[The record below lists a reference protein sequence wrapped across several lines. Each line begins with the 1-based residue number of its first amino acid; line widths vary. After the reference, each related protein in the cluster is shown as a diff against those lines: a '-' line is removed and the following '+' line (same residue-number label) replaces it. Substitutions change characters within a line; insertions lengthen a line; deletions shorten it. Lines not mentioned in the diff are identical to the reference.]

1 MKRIRWYLYFAFW
14 FGLAY
19 YVDNMKRKKVS
30 GGALPYQT
38 IFKLVENGSIKN
50 TELENI
56 KPASLDLSLSD
67 EIYKVEGIFPPK
79 ENETVRDVLEK
90 IRKKKYSLGEAL
102 EKDQMY
108 IVRLN
113 ETLHLP
119 RDIYAFCNPKST
131 TGRLD
136 THVRLIADGMSRY
149 DSVRAG
155 FSGELW
161 VSIVPRTFSIKLY
174 RGLSVNQIRF
184 FNADTRL
191 TNTKLAVAMREHKF
205 LWRKNG
211 KPYNYDEIKVRD
223 NDGSLILTLD
233 LEHKNVGFESVFSK
247 KPIDLAKIK
256 FYDSRHFFKPVK
268 PAKNGYLYL
277 KKGSFYILSTNE
289 AVRIPPDFACEML
302 PMDERSGDFRSHYAG
317 FIDPGWGWGKNA
329 EGKGRTLTLEV
340 RPFEDL
346 IVRHGQPIA
355 KVSLER
361 TTETSEKIYDYMSS
375 NYVKQSGPK
384 LAKQFK

>member
-1 MKRIRWYLYFAFW
+1 MR
-14 FGLAY
+14 
-19 YVDNMKRKKVS
+19 RKKS
-30 GGALPYQT
+30 GKSKTKTKSTTNNHSVGALSYQT
-38 IFKLVENGSIKN
+38 ILKLVEDGSIKT

-79 ENETVRDVLEK
+79 EKETVRDVLEK
-90 IRKKKYSLGEAL
+90 IRKQKYSLGKTL

-113 ETLHLP
+113 ETLNLP

-191 TNTKLAVAMREHKF
+191 TNTELAIAMEKHKF

-233 LEHKNVGFESVFSK
+233 LEHKNVGFESILSK
-247 KPIDLAKIK
+247 TPIDLVKIK
-256 FYDSRHFFKPVK
+256 FYDSRAFFKPIK
-268 PAKNGYLYL
+268 RQKNGYLYL

-317 FIDPGWGWGKNA
+317 FIDPGWSYGKNG

-355 KVSLER
+355 KVSLEQMC
-361 TTETSEKIYDYMSS
+361 ETPKKIYDDMSS

>member
-1 MKRIRWYLYFAFW
+1 MA
-14 FGLAY
+14 
-19 YVDNMKRKKVS
+19 DKKSPKSKTKKPALV
-30 GGALPYQT
+30 GALPYQT
-38 IFKLVENGSIKN
+38 IFQLIQNGSIKN

-79 ENETVRDVLEK
+79 EKETVRDVLKK
-90 IRKKKYSLGEAL
+90 IRKQKHSLTKTL
-102 EKDQMY
+102 LKDQTY

-119 RDIYAFCNPKST
+119 HDVYAFCNPKST

-149 DSVRAG
+149 DSLRAG

-174 RGLSVNQIRF
+174 RGLSVNQLRF
-184 FNADTRL
+184 FNGDTHL
-191 TNTKLAVAMREHKF
+191 TDSELELAMNKYKF

-233 LEHKNVGFESVFSK
+233 LEHKNVGFESVFSSK
-247 KPIDLAKIK
+247 SKLAIDLAKIK
-256 FYDSRHFFKPVK
+256 FYDSRKFFKPIK
-268 PAKNGYLYL
+268 REKNGYLYL

-346 IVRHGQPIA
+346 VVRHGQPIA

-361 TTETSEKIYDYMSS
+361 ITETPKKIYDDMSS